1 MPNEINLNGPVDG
14 SIISPIV
21 DPTTPAPPP
30 VGGGP
35 DSGTSTI
42 EESKNVAQA
51 YVPPLNFPILA
62 IPTNEGTLLVSMTSA
77 IGSSHNSEAIKTLLS
92 SATLRSDIIND
103 MLDKWMENL
112 REIDEENKKRINS
125 SDYLVQQQIRLH
137 GTQPLAGVIVQN
149 AVDALNQIVSHKIDR
164 VDATHRADGTHKIDN
179 RPSTNYVEQ
188 KASDEVVIETA
199 MVTSIVAGAVALGV
213 VSQVSAEGSVSGF
226 FANAPQMISQIDRT
240 IPQNIVADSIMMIN
254 LMVAPLIFFK
264 AWDAAVGNVGQKAEK
279 ANMQLAEGFAK
290 EVFKICGDDVLLLG
304 ILSKVAGAETL
315 PPEKRSQLIAMIKL
329 VLTVHALALLYI
341 AEAGKVSPQEILG
354 MLKGEIA
361 IPPGDLKATLVK
373 MIKNSLQ
380 DLTPAERARTLEAV
394 FEYLDSEPGFEKML
408 KPAEVF
414 HHVLDTSAF
423 HLEQQGIENS
433 PIGKA

>member
-1 MPNEINLNGPVDG
+1 MSGINDLSPSVDG
-14 SIISPIV
+14 SSIISPIV
-21 DPTTPAPPP
+21 NPSTPAPPP

-42 EESKNVAQA
+42 EESRNVAQA
-51 YVPPLNFPILA
+51 FVPPLNFPILS

-77 IGSSHNSEAIKTLLS
+77 IGSNNNSAAIQSLLS

-125 SDYLVQQQIRLH
+125 SEYLAQQQIRIHGLH
-137 GTQPLAGVIVQN
+137 PVAGAIVQN
-149 AVDALNQIVSHKIDR
+149 AVDALNQIVSHKID
-164 VDATHRADGTHKIDN
+164 N
-179 RPSTNYVEQ
+179 RPSTNYAEQ
-188 KASDEVVIETA
+188 KASDEMVVETA

-213 VSQVSAEGSVSGF
+213 VSQVSAEGTVSGF
-226 FANAPQMISQIDRT
+226 FANAPQMISQVDPT
-240 IPQNIVADSIMMIN
+240 LPQNVVANSIMMIN

-264 AWDAAVGNVGQKAEK
+264 SWDAAVGNVGQKAEK
-279 ANMQLAEGFAK
+279 TNMQLAEGFAK
-290 EVFKICGDDVLLLG
+290 ETIKIYGDDVLLLG

-315 PPEKRSQLIAMIKL
+315 PPEARSQLIAMIKL

-361 IPPGDLKATLVK
+361 IPAGDLKATLIK

-380 DLTPAERARTLEAV
+380 DLSPAARARALEAV
-394 FEYLDSEPGFEKML
+394 FEYLDSEPSFKEML

-423 HLEQQGIENS
+423 HLDQQGIENT
-433 PIGKA
+433 PLGKA